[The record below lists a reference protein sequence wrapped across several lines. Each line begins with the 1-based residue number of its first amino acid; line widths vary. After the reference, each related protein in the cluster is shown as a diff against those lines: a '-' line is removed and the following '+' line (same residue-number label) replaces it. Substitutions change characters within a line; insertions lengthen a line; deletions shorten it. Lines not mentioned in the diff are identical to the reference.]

1 MYGIVH
7 MDVRNKYA
15 AEVFLTSVSFILGFL
30 FYLVYR
36 PQVLPFDLS
45 LFEPLADASLSLPA
59 WLFTSFPSFIFMPLI
74 GGFSIALLTLQGFQG
89 SKVTVS
95 CLAVWLGIV
104 VLFEGLQ
111 ASELPYVSRGV
122 FDWLDIVA
130 AILGAGLTLLL
141 LSDKGINSPSSKTAR
156 PWVFVPTLVLG
167 ATAILGSYNGPCDGD
182 DKSDLCVSQ
191 VIMPWQEIRAE
202 VQPDLS
208 GNEVLTRTGKIYTL
222 DDWLFVV
229 EKYRGIHI
237 FDVTDTLNPI
247 RQLYLP
253 IPGALD
259 LTIKDGILYS
269 SAFSDLITID
279 LNLLQQSEGLDLS
292 LSRQEDVFE
301 YPDTRQ
307 FYPDLYHSDY
317 SEASPRSEG
326 VVIGYR
332 TKSGKV
338 ILYGDEYDLQTEEQR
353 AEKENKDE
361 DDADNVACVLLS
373 PWLCRI

>member
-1 MYGIVH
+1 

-36 PQVLPFDLS
+36 PQVLPFGLS
-45 LFEPLADASLSLPA
+45 IVELLADASLSLPA
-59 WLFTSFPSFIFMPLI
+59 WIFASFPSFIFMPLI

-317 SEASPRSEG
+317 SEASAHSEG